1 LQVQPGTLRGL
12 DVTIQVLLVAEIVW
26 KLVSQIIDVETA
38 FLHGDLEKESYMDC
52 PDGLDQEVLE
62 CLLLLKTIYGLV
74 QAAQAFYKKYVAVL
88 KLCGFTKSPA
98 NPCIMVRRDKLV
110 TVYMALHVDDCYGV
124 GHPNAVKEAIKQI
137 SDHFNLKIENK
148 LLDCLSFK

>member
-62 CLLLLKTIYGLV
+62 CLLLLKMIYGLV
-74 QAAQAFYKKYVAVL
+74 QAARAFYKKYVALL
-88 KLCGFTKSPA
+88 KLCGFTKSPVD
-98 NPCIMVRRDKLV
+98 PCIMVRRDKLG
-110 TVYMALHVDDCYGV
+110 TVYMALHMLTTAMGLDIRTLKKTQSSRSV
-124 GHPNAVKEAIKQI
+124 AI
-137 SDHFNLKIENK
+137 STSRLK
-148 LLDCLSFK
+148 LSY